1 MAGLHREA
9 QMTGLE
15 TVGVLLVSAYA
26 GHVAGKLCAL
36 EMFERTRPKLGSDY
50 KRDDDL
56 ICRLK
61 REAKQRGEGIAG

>member
-1 MAGLHREA
+1 
-9 QMTGLE
+9 MTGLE
-15 TVGVLLVSAYA
+15 TVAMYAVGAYA
-26 GHVAGKLCAL
+26 GHVAGKWLAYRK
-36 EMFERTRPKLGSDY
+36 FYGRPKLGSDY